1 MLWSIR
7 SKPLLKSA
15 KNIRPAESPE
25 STASYIACSIYKR
38 TSVVDCSLRAYC
50 LGSIFLFSCESSL
63 VQVMPSITF
72 AIVHVSE
79 IGLKSVSTSF
89 GGTIFGTHG
98 NNNRRFQKSWYIVTA
113 CRSFIT
119 GANSKLKSLSNLF
132 GMSSGPTALV
142 ISIHSRD

>member
-1 MLWSIR
+1 M
-7 SKPLLKSA
+7 
-15 KNIRPAESPE
+15 
-25 STASYIACSIYKR
+25 
-38 TSVVDCSLRAYC
+38 
-50 LGSIFLFSCESSL
+50 
-63 VQVMPSITF
+63 QVMPSITF

-89 GGTIFGTHG
+89 GGTIFGSHGHG

-142 ISIHSRD
+142 ISIDSRD